1 MLGSRSGLHGEE
13 RRGPFPFHKAQALG
27 FGGLRLA
34 GFGRSLVAHLRSL
47 SDAEF
52 GFCRAQAAKG
62 FPVQGAG

>member
-1 MLGSRSGLHGEE
+1 MGKSVGDLFRWIRLSFRVW
-13 RRGPFPFHKAQALG
+13 
-27 FGGLRLA
+27 GLRLT

-52 GFCRAQAAKG
+52 GFCGAQAAKG